1 MCFSIC
7 SLSIS
12 LTLKFSL
19 LQACMGTA
27 AHRKKIDENDF
38 LASPEFEAT
47 LPERLRPFYENRYAD
62 NPTGGYIPK
71 FDAWRAVPARL

>member
-1 MCFSIC
+1 MRFSIC

-27 AHRKKIDENDF
+27 AHRKTIDENDF
-38 LASPEFEAT
+38 MASPEFEAT
-47 LPERLRPFYENRYAD
+47 LPERLRPAWEARYGENQ
-62 NPTGGYIPK
+62 TGDYVPQ
-71 FDAWRAVPARL
+71 FEAWRAVPARL